1 MSQSWT
7 PWVCGWLALG
17 LLQGQTQ
24 IDLRTQGKNIDFA
37 DAATTRPVKTGLAL
51 PAACRSGE
59 LFFLTTAI
67 PGQNLYACAATNVW
81 SPLTAGAAAA
91 SECLVSRN
99 TATTLSISACSFIF
113 PNRPKVSTSGAT
125 VTATGGLGT
134 AFIYATYTGDIRV
147 GHSGTLSIS
156 CSGCTDGGVMSLFP
170 NDVARIATWT
180 ANATAGQWDVNGG
193 SDQRSPLMG
202 PLQLS
207 PGLGILISTGAY
219 GEKSL
224 AVNAGVVQTKMDEQA
239 GQEILCN
246 GSNSTTA
253 QTCTLTPTL
262 TTYTTGQRIRWR
274 SGAANSSGAITLNVD
289 GLGAKAIKMSDGS
302 SDPPPN
308 SLSAGAYYDLTYD
321 GAVFRLPGGMSTGAV
336 SWGQI
341 TGTLST
347 QTDLQSALNS
357 KAPVSHT
364 HAAGDVTSGLFS
376 PARLGT
382 GTAASSTFL
391 RGDQQWQ
398 AVGWGD
404 VTGKPS
410 TFPPTLHSHVL
421 SDLSQSGA
429 AVGQVPQWNGT
440 AWVPATVSGG
450 GAAVSYVQQHA
461 AICQDG
467 AAALSSNLS
476 TANAPLASCA
486 TATNR
491 VFGVATFS
499 SGNYIEQSL
508 QLTGGTVTLITWTRR
523 NGTGSSAS
531 AQFSHYCADAGD
543 DPDGAYYGSP
553 QTITFTDAAAANRLV
568 KTSTVLTLNAA
579 CTAGRRLFW
588 RLTGGAT
595 QFDLLA
601 WTFKIE

>member
-1 MSQSWT
+1 MSHSWT

-81 SPLTAGAAAA
+81 SPLTAGAATA

-156 CSGCTDGGVMSLFP
+156 CSGCTDGGVMSVFP

-180 ANATAGQWDVNGG
+180 ANTTAGQWDVNGG
-193 SDQRSPLMG
+193 SDQRSSLMG
-202 PLQLS
+202 PLQLL

-246 GSNSTTA
+246 GSNSATA

-321 GAVFRLPGGMSTGAV
+321 GIVFRLPGGMSTGAV

-341 TGTLST
+341 TGALST
-347 QTDLQSALNS
+347 QTDLQSALNA
-357 KAPVSHT
+357 KAP
-364 HAAGDVTSGLFS
+364 TS
-376 PARLGT
+376 
-382 GTAASSTFL
+382 
-391 RGDQQWQ
+391 
-398 AVGWGD
+398 
-404 VTGKPS
+404 
-410 TFPPTLHSHVL
+410 HSHAL
-421 SDLSQSGA
+421 SDLAQSGA
-429 AVGQVPQWNGT
+429 TAGQVPQWNGT

-486 TATNR
+486 TTTNR

-543 DPDGAYYGSP
+543 DPDGVYYGSP